1 MIRNS
6 HRNRNRTDQVV
17 PKVLE
22 EEITGK
28 QPFDNCAA
36 MIPSSKA
43 MVASMEKQHFQTKG
57 WQASTWVPTSDQPH
71 RWVCVWSSFETS
83 SSSKRYVAG
92 YWEILQ
98 TKSACF
104 IGSLSAAIFWTRL
117 VLSPARWSSR
127 WIVAIDNERS
137 RYSLR
142 HRWYSSRNKVG
153 LWCASL
159 IRYWMSSW
167 SAFRGCPLP
176 IACAFATVPV
186 RRYCCSAWLNVFWEN
201 CMIWR
206 ISQTESWPWALSL
219 RAAIFKSSLIWRLTM
234 VKGEIRVQSRK

>member
-1 MIRNS
+1 M
-6 HRNRNRTDQVV
+6 
-17 PKVLE
+17 
-22 EEITGK
+22 EIGIGQTRSSRK
-28 QPFDNCAA
+28 YLRKRSRVNDPSTTCAA

-43 MVASMEKQHFQTKG
+43 MVASMEKRRLRTKG
-57 WQASTWVPTSDQPH
+57 WQASTRVPTSDRPH
-71 RWVCVWSSFETS
+71 KRAYVQSSFETS
-83 SSSKRYVAG
+83 SSGKRYVAG
-92 YWEILQ
+92 YWEILR
-98 TKSACF
+98 TKSARF

-186 RRYCCSAWLNVFWEN
+186 RWYCCSARLNVFREN
-201 CMIWR
+201 CTIWR

-219 RAAIFKSSLIWRLTM
+219 RAAIFKSLLIWRLTM
-234 VKGEIRVQSRK
+234 VKGEIRVQSHK